1 MALSQNTQRPFEI
14 GDINEFPVLTNVKCY
29 EGAFVTIQ
37 ASSGYARPCTAGD
50 AGAGFALEPA
60 DNTGGAS
67 GAINVRVREW
77 GKVQVAI
84 AGLAIT
90 DIDKPV
96 FASDDGTFTL
106 TATGNS
112 FVGIVSRFVSTGVGV
127 VEFDFRRGRN
137 IKALTDNSGGTAAD
151 TIAAIGAAYSQAE
164 VCNAIASLAAKVNTI
179 LANLK

>member
-1 MALSQNTQRPFEI
+1 MALSQNTQRPYEI
-14 GDINEFPVLTNVKCY
+14 GDFNEFPVLTNVKCY
-29 EGAFVTIQ
+29 EGALASIQ

-50 AGAGFALEPA
+50 LAAGFVLEPA

-67 GAINVRVREW
+67 GAIRVRVREW
-77 GKVQVAI
+77 GKVQLAI

-96 FASDDGTFTL
+96 YASDDGTFTL
-106 TATGNS
+106 TATGNT
-112 FVGIVSRFVSTGVGV
+112 FVGIVSRFVSSGVGV
-127 VEFDFRRGRN
+127 VEFDFRRGRA
-137 IKALTDNSGGTAAD
+137 ITALTDNSGGAAAD

-164 VCNAIASLAAKVNTI
+164 VRNAIASLAAKINTI